1 MNYLF
6 KMAIRDLGRNRRRS
20 FFSSLALGM
29 GLALLILMAS
39 VIEGEMRGAME
50 TSIKLQSGH
59 MQVRAAS
66 FEEGKNSLAWEDL
79 IEDPGRLVG
88 QIAALPPVKAVTPR
102 LLASGILSVDE
113 QSIGVGITGID
124 PASDANQPFRDG
136 LISGE
141 FFSADDREGVL
152 IGKPLAEKI
161 ELGAGDSVRLLVN
174 TSDGSVDEQVFT
186 IRGVYSTG
194 TPGYDKSTIFMPL
207 QKAQAITRTEN
218 HATTL
223 FVLLKNREDTDAVA
237 SALKTNQYQV
247 RTWLQAN
254 EILIQT
260 EEFSRVYMSFLY
272 IIILAITAT
281 VIVNTLVMAVFERTR
296 EIGILAAMGMKGPRI
311 MAMFFAESTLLA
323 VGGIFLGLILGGL
336 LALYAGTVGF
346 YIGDFGATSMMLGE
360 RIYGYLTLN
369 DTVTL
374 SIIAFVI
381 TMLASLYPAVL
392 AARMEPVEAL
402 HGAK

>member
-39 VIEGEMRGAME
+39 VIEGEIRGAME
-50 TSIKLQSGH
+50 TSINLQSGH
-59 MQVRAAS
+59 MQVRAAT

-79 IEDPGRLVG
+79 IENPDRLVG
-88 QIAALPPVKAVTPR
+88 QIAALPPVMAVTPR

-113 QSIGVGITGID
+113 QSIGVGIIGID
-124 PASDANQPFRDG
+124 PASEANQPFRDG
-136 LISGE
+136 LISGD
-141 FFSADDREGVL
+141 FFSADDREGIL
-152 IGKPLAEKI
+152 IGRPLAEKI

-174 TSDGSVDEQVFT
+174 TSDGSVDEQNFT

-194 TPGYDKSTIFMPL
+194 TPGYDKSNIFMPL

-223 FVLLKNREDTDAVA
+223 FVLLKNREDTDAVS

-260 EEFSRVYMSFLY
+260 EEFSRLYMSFLY

-323 VGGIFLGLILGGL
+323 FGGIFLGLILGGL

-346 YIGDFGATSMMLGE
+346 YIGDFGATTMMLGE
-360 RIYGYLTLN
+360 RIYGYLTLE
-369 DTVTL
+369 DVVTL

>member
-1 MNYLF
+1 MMHLF
-6 KMAIRDLGRNRRRS
+6 KMAFRDLGRNRRRS

-29 GLALLILMAS
+29 GVALLILMAS
-39 VIEGEMRGAME
+39 VIEGEMRGAMD
-50 TSIKLQSGH
+50 TSIKLQSAH
-59 MQVRAAS
+59 LQVRAAS
-66 FEEGKNSLAWEDL
+66 YEEGKSSLAWEDL
-79 IEDPGRLVG
+79 IEDAGSMAG

-102 LLASGILSVDE
+102 LLASGILSVDD

-124 PASDANQPFRDG
+124 PGSEANQPFRDG
-136 LISGE
+136 LVSGE
-141 FFSADDREGVL
+141 YFSADDRAGIL
-152 IGKPLAEKI
+152 IGKPLAEKSG
-161 ELGAGDSVRLLVN
+161 LKAGSSVRLLVN

-186 IRGVYSTG
+186 VRGVYSTG
-194 TPGYDKSTIFMPL
+194 TPGYDKSTVLMPL
-207 QKAQAITRTEN
+207 AKAQTISRTEG
-218 HATTL
+218 HASLL
-223 FVLLKNREDTDAVA
+223 FILLHDREQTNAVA
-237 SALKTNQYQV
+237 AALQTNQYQV

-296 EIGILAAMGMKGPRI
+296 EIGILAAIGMKGPRI

-323 VGGIFLGLILGGL
+323 VGGIVLGLILGGL
-336 LALYAGTVGF
+336 LALYAATVGF
-346 YIGDFGATSMMLGE
+346 HIGDIGTTSMMLGE
-360 RIYGYLTLN
+360 RIYGYLTVK
-369 DTVTL
+369 DAVSL
-374 SIIAFVI
+374 SVLAFII

-402 HGAK
+402 HGTK